1 MRTDKTNISDTFT
14 GSHMEYLTPEIC
26 LILIGFANRPKTRP
40 VTITVGFLIRVET
53 SIFFK

>member
-14 GSHMEYLTPEIC
+14 GSHMEYQTPVIC

-40 VTITVGFLIRVET
+40 VTITVGFLIRV
-53 SIFFK
+53 